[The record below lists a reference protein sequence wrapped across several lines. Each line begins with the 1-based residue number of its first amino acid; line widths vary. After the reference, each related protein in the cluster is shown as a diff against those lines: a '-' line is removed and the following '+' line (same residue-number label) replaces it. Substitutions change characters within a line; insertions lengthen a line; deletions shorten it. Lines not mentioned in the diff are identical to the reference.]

1 MWRGCVAV
9 RSNGGGVCIQR
20 VNLMCMYYFSYIQRF
35 VSYLFPHWILHGR
48 ILESSI
54 SNRLAANKNCSNRPC
69 GMGKSE
75 FHSIVCVCVRGA
87 SLMDTRARRHA
98 RSAPQNF
105 HTLYDHSPAL
115 PPRVSSIASSHLFLP
130 LFLPLFLLGFP
141 PSSSRPVF
149 PLLPSFFLL
158 PPPSFLLPP
167 SSFTAAPSGGR
178 RGPAGRGVYLPRT

>member
-54 SNRLAANKNCSNRPC
+54 SNRLAANKNWQQQTLWGGEIRVPLDR
-69 GMGKSE
+69 
-75 FHSIVCVCVRGA
+75 VCVCVRGA

-105 HTLYDHSPAL
+105 HTLYDLSPAL
-115 PPRVSSIASSHLFLP
+115 PPRVSSIASSH